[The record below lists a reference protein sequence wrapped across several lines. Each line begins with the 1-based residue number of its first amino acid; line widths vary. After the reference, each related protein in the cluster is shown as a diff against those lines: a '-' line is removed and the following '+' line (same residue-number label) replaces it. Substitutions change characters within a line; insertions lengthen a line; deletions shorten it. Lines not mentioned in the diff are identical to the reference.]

1 MLLLDLILKLERS
14 FCTNHHYSQ
23 ILSPLPFCVI
33 KKLLEQEY
41 FLLN

>member
-14 FCTNHHYSQ
+14 FCTNYHSQ